1 MDSHNPLV
9 VPRNHIEEEVLDSAN
24 QGDMEPFHD
33 FLDVLSTPYQMP
45 KNEKYLQGA
54 SAGFDASY
62 QTFCGT

>member
-1 MDSHNPLV
+1 
-9 VPRNHIEEEVLDSAN
+9 LDSAN

-33 FLDVLSTPYQMP
+33 FLEVLITPYQMP
-45 KNEKYLQGA
+45 KNDKYLQGA